1 MQISATYRPAGDSPI
16 RANPPN
22 HPNGEEHKKFFK
34 DQQPRM
40 RVQIDYSPAQ
50 LSGLSSTHS
59 APQSSVAP
67 SPPPSSIAQS
77 PLLPFAAES
86 LPSTALHTPQPA
98 SSPSHSPPPQ
108 LPPPQ
113 LPGRQPQFV
122 DHMHLSLPQTILE
135 EVVNEG
141 MYKNG
146 VWVGLPAT
154 HNSSILETDMYKVL
168 TGYMD
173 KIALLT
179 KNRYSHTK
187 KIPGKWIDTS
197 SKAPQSSSEGTASAL
212 KPDFIFA
219 PDRTSAE
226 EALWSRI
233 FSVLE
238 VKRRP
243 MSEDLDTQ
251 LSTYVS
257 HIFAEQVDRLF
268 VNAMTLGGWELQDKI
283 NIHES
288 PQDFIRVIASFSYLS
303 PADLGWDP
311 TCKVWNSATK
321 SPQPSY
327 ELSQET
333 FLERGVCDIPWVLEV
348 ADESFVVIG
357 AVKDRTSLS
366 IWGRAT
372 FVARAV
378 TLSDWENKFAKAKV
392 YILKQCWQRRPGLG
406 TKPKTVHLQNTDKNT
421 PDQGDR
427 DELVQQIE
435 EVDKK
440 PFEEIVMERAGW
452 MDRLRK
458 SCMVELN
465 GKPITTFDTIRKNHA
480 TCYLPPETS
489 PARGIKR
496 IRLGTDVIGMAGSS
510 AVSTPGT
517 PKTMQ
522 NAPAHPALV
531 TRTLVRLVFD
541 RPGWPIERFQSKRE
555 LLQAVRMIVEEL
567 GLLYKKGV
575 IHRDIS
581 PANLLISH
589 SGGHIIDFDH
599 SKIAFEKGVEVEP
612 PTGQNVEEI
621 ATKLLKND
629 DKADLYVRA
638 LERLWKIRGRPATPE
653 DFAWPTKL
661 EAAYLFGDRKKQDGF
676 FTGTYHYLSHHLQ
689 RASFH
694 RCTHDLDSLFWSTNS
709 IPLRFEG
716 PGGKKRQGLPEAI
729 LADYYTKGPDGKKDL
744 AYDFLSHGRGGAW
757 QRMVSGYSDYFKDLI
772 PFMEKWYRFVYIA
785 CTFEGYEYHQP
796 HEILV
801 KIIDE
806 AIHGL
811 DLEAENGHEHDVKE
825 EEERRKQEK
834 VDTEGAISKQMTI
847 AALLKKRPPKKAKAT
862 KTTNPTIPASGTSN
876 PPPIVA
882 HPRPSTPPAIR
893 IATYQSPD
901 TDRTVKMS
909 RVDAASP
916 EST

>member
-16 RANPPN
+16 RANSPN

-34 DQQPRM
+34 DQQPRT
-40 RVQIDYSPAQ
+40 RVQIDYSPAH

-59 APQSSVAP
+59 APQSIVAP

-154 HNSSILETDMYKVL
+154 HNSSILEKDMYKVL

-197 SKAPQSSSEGTASAL
+197 SKAPQSSSEGTASPL

-219 PDRTSAE
+219 PDGTSTE

-268 VNAMTLGGWELQDKI
+268 VNAVTLGGWELQVYRFDRSVSVSDRLCKTLLVPARFY
-283 NIHES
+283 S
-288 PQDFIRVIASFSYLS
+288 SDRKFSYLS

-517 PKTMQ
+517 LKTMQ

-541 RPGWPIERFQSKRE
+541 RPGWPIERFKSKRE

-653 DFAWPTKL
+653 DFAWPT
-661 EAAYLFGDRKKQDGF
+661 QDGF
-676 FTGTYHYLSHHLQ
+676 VTGTYHFLSPHLSE
-689 RASFH
+689 RPFH
-694 RCTHDLDSLFWSTNS
+694 DCTHDLDSLFWSLNS
-709 IPLRFEG
+709 IPLRFDG
-716 PGGKKRQGLPEAI
+716 PGGKERQDKPEEI
-729 LADYYTKGPDGKKDL
+729 INMYYTDGPGGKNSL
-744 AYDFLSHGRGGAW
+744 TTNFVRAGGAL
-757 QRMVSGYSDYFKDLI
+757 QQMMSEYSDYFKDLI

-785 CTFEGYEYHQP
+785 CSYDGYEYHQP
-796 HEILV
+796 HEILLE
-801 KIIDE
+801 IIDE
-806 AIHGL
+806 AIDGL
-811 DLEAENGHEHDVKE
+811 GLEAENGFENDAKGEEARRQKE
-825 EEERRKQEK
+825 EDDMAE
-834 VDTEGAISKQMTI
+834 AISKQTTI

-862 KTTNPTIPASGTSN
+862 KATNPTIPASGTNMN
-876 PPPIVA
+876 PPPVMA

-893 IATYQSPD
+893 VATYQSPD
-901 TDRTVKMS
+901 TGRIVKMS